1 MQKKGILLIAS
12 LLFLTMG
19 CRDLVQDEFDSFE
32 KSPVVNAIFKDG
44 EEIIVHLSYTGNV
57 GDTILE
63 MIDNAEISLYE
74 NGVFVETM
82 QADNSSFYLS
92 GCDYCST
99 IVAVAGNSYSCE
111 VAIHGFDIIRCSETI
126 PMPVSVK
133 SWNFI
138 RRAGLDEEG
147 SPYSSATFS
156 FDNDLSVDQY
166 FQVVFKGSNSYGIT
180 DISDPLLDLADPIV
194 KGEGLPIPIFS
205 DFNMKGDSYEMTL
218 NFYGDDY
225 SDITM
230 ELRSLSKD
238 LYKYL
243 RSSYLYEKSR
253 YPYDM
258 LSVVPGYNLYS
269 NVDGCYGIFAG
280 YSSFEV
286 NLTNS
291 NSVEP

>member
-19 CRDLVQDEFDSFE
+19 CRDLVQDEFGSFE
-32 KSPVVNAIFKDG
+32 KTPVVNAVFKDG
-44 EEIIVHLSYTGNV
+44 EEIVVRLSYTGSV
-57 GDTILE
+57 GDTLLAI
-63 MIDNAEISLYE
+63 IDNAEISIYE

-82 QADNSSFYLS
+82 QINNPMSEN
-92 GCDYCST
+92 DYCST
-99 IVAVAGNSYSCE
+99 VVAKAGNTYLCE
-111 VAIHGFDIIRCSETI
+111 VAIPGYDIITCSETI
-126 PMPVSVK
+126 PNPVTIK
-133 SWNFI
+133 SWKFI

-147 SPYSSATFS
+147 TPYSSATFS

-166 FQVVFKGSNSYGIT
+166 FQVVFKGSNSYGTRDIT
-180 DISDPLLDLADPIV
+180 DPLLDLADPII
-194 KGEGLPIPIFS
+194 KGEGIPIPIFS
-205 DFNMKGDSYEMTL
+205 DINMKSDNYEMTL
-218 NFYGDDY
+218 NFYSENY

-243 RSSYLYEKSR
+243 RSSYLYEMSR
-253 YPYDM
+253 YPYDI

-291 NSVEP
+291 VGP